1 MRQALTIAARDL
13 RANFLTAFGLG
24 STAGFAAAAGV
35 VLVVVLRGN
44 QARLAGWFGTL
55 YVLLGVLAALLTMRS
70 FAEEERLGT
79 LELLLTSPV
88 RPWQVVTGKLLGVA
102 GVLLVDVAATLAC
115 PLLVA
120 SMGHPDAGPI
130 LTGYVGVILVG
141 LAFVAV
147 GLAVSAA
154 TSNPLVAA
162 VGSLAVLLALW
173 GAGIVSGGLTG
184 WPRLAL
190 EELAPSGHVV
200 GFLRGTLS
208 TKDVVYFVS
217 LLALG
222 LVTNVVVLEER
233 R

>member
-35 VLVVVLRGN
+35 VLV
-44 QARLAGWFGTL
+44 
-55 YVLLGVLAALLTMRS
+55 
-70 FAEEERLGT
+70 
-79 LELLLTSPV
+79 
-88 RPWQVVTGKLLGVA
+88 
-102 GVLLVDVAATLAC
+102 
-115 PLLVA
+115 
-120 SMGHPDAGPI
+120 
-130 LTGYVGVILVG
+130 G

-173 GAGIVSGGLTG
+173 AAGIVSGGLTG

-217 LLALG
+217 LLVFG
-222 LVTNVVVLEER
+222 VVTNLVVLEER

>member
-1 MRQALTIAARDL
+1 M
-13 RANFLTAFGLG
+13 
-24 STAGFAAAAGV
+24 
-35 VLVVVLRGN
+35 
-44 QARLAGWFGTL
+44 
-55 YVLLGVLAALLTMRS
+55 
-70 FAEEERLGT
+70 
-79 LELLLTSPV
+79 
-88 RPWQVVTGKLLGVA
+88 
-102 GVLLVDVAATLAC
+102 
-115 PLLVA
+115 
-120 SMGHPDAGPI
+120 
-130 LTGYVGVILVG
+130 LVG

-162 VGSLAVLLALW
+162 VTSLALLLAMW

-184 WPRLAL
+184 APRLVL

-222 LVTNVVVLEER
+222 MVANLVVLEER

>member
-44 QARLAGWFGTL
+44 QARLAGWF
-55 YVLLGVLAALLTMRS
+55 VLLGVLAALLTMRS
-70 FAEEERLGT
+70 FAEEERAGT

-130 LTGYVGVILVG
+130 LTGYVGVVLVG

-208 TKDVVYFVS
+208 LADVTYFVT
-217 LLALG
+217 LGAAGAAATG
-222 LVTNVVVLEER
+222 LVLRSR